1 MQINFEHMQKNLIE
15 VVEYLESLEVL
26 DATEIKNDVQ
36 IWGNDKSEN
45 NTKSKF
51 KGLKK
56 SSDFIPIA
64 LIFIIPKKNSTVH
77 LILHFRFFK
86 KCQVRK
92 PYPVPK
98 ISSVLQKTEGL
109 GWTASLDLYMG
120 YKIVHLD
127 LDS

>member
-56 SSDFIPIA
+56 SSDFIQIA

-77 LILHFRFFK
+77 LISHFRYLK
-86 KCQVRK
+86 KNVGSESPILFQKYLMYSRK
-92 PYPVPK
+92 QK
-98 ISSVLQKTEGL
+98 VLGGL
-109 GWTASLDLYMG
+109 C
-120 YKIVHLD
+120 H
-127 LDS
+127 

>member
-1 MQINFEHMQKNLIE
+1 MQKNLIE

-56 SSDFIPIA
+56 SSDFIQIA

-77 LILHFRFFK
+77 LISHFRFLK
-86 KCQVRK
+86 KCRVRK

-98 ISSVLQKTEGL
+98 MSNVLQKTEGL
-109 GWTASLDLYMG
+109 GWAVSLDLYMG